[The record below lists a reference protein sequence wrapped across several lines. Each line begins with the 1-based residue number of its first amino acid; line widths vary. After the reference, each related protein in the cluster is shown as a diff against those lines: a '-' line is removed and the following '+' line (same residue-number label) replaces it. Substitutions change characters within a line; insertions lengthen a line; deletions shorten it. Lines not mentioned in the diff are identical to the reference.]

1 MALTREQYDEAMRV
15 LNDRRTEALYRQ
27 QKKQEAVESRLP
39 AVRVYNEK
47 IAELA
52 SEEIKAR
59 LSKNMARVRS
69 LQQERRKLAGKKQEL
84 LKEHGYGIDC
94 MEVEYHCS
102 ICKDTGYVGHEKCRC
117 LKQLESEI
125 LNREAGLPSL
135 LSKENF
141 STFDLSVF
149 DTKEYLK
156 ELLPG
161 IRETQQDYMRSDI
174 IPAVRTYLRDYEK
187 EGSHNILMIGPPGTG
202 KTFLSNCIAKAL
214 IDRQHTVVYERADH
228 MFGLMSKEYFTRE
241 KDETIEQWIGRF
253 ETCELLILDDLGTE
267 FMSEY
272 TKSALFSL
280 ISNRLSAGLSTI
292 ISTNLSLNQIKKIYG
307 ERISSRLMGEYLLLP
322 FFGADLRT
330 LSKTDM

>member
-15 LNDRRTEALYRQ
+15 LNERRTAALAAQ
-27 QKKQEAVESRLP
+27 QRKQEAAEAGLP

-47 IAELA
+47 IAALS
-52 SEEIKAR
+52 SEEIRAR
-59 LSKNMARVRS
+59 LSGNRS
-69 LQQERRKLAGKKQEL
+69 LVSRLQEERRQLAKQKQAL
-84 LKEHGYGIDC
+84 LEQAGYGSDLTK
-94 MEVEYHCS
+94 VEYHCS
-102 ICKDTGYVGHEKCRC
+102 ICKDTGYNGSEKCVC

-135 LSKENF
+135 LAKENF
-141 STFDLSVF
+141 STFDLGVF

-174 IPAVRTYLRDYEK
+174 IPAVRSYLAGYE
-187 EGSHNILMIGPPGTG
+187 EPGSHNILMIGPPGTG

-228 MFGLMSKEYFTRE
+228 LFALMSKEYFARE
-241 KDETIEQWIGRF
+241 KDATAGQWIGRVAD
-253 ETCELLILDDLGTE
+253 CELLVLDDLGTE

-330 LSKTDM
+330 RRRTGA

>member
-1 MALTREQYDEAMRV
+1 MQLCCKLSLRKGESILALTNTQYNDIMREYDE
-15 LNDRRTEALYRQ
+15 LRTQARHTQEQHHRHVVATIPEYAALEDQVSSFAGKYTQRIIQ
-27 QKKQEAVESRLP
+27 GDASAQDELAKEMQSIRSRKAALLAQHGLP
-39 AVRVYNEK
+39 ADY
-47 IAELA
+47 LA
-52 SEEIKAR
+52 
-59 LSKNMARVRS
+59 
-69 LQQERRKLAGKKQEL
+69 LQYRCP
-84 LKEHGYGIDC
+84 DC
-94 MEVEYHCS
+94 L
-102 ICKDTGYVGHEKCRC
+102 DTGYVEGKKCHCFRQREISI
-117 LKQLESEI
+117 LYSQSHLEDVLE
-125 LNREAGLPSL
+125 
-135 LSKENF
+135 KENF
-141 STFDLSVF
+141 DTLSYNVIAPECLSSYGKTVEICKQYALDFD
-149 DTKEYLK
+149 KEPK
-156 ELLPG
+156 SLLFTG
-161 IRETQQDYMRSDI
+161 T
-174 IPAVRTYLRDYEK
+174 V
-187 EGSHNILMIGPPGTG
+187 GTG